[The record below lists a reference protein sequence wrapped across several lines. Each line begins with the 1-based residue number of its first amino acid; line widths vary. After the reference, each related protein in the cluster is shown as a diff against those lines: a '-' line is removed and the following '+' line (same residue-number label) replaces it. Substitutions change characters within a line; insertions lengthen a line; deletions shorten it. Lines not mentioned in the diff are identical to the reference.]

1 MESTSYTPITD
12 KLRQRIHLALG
23 KDCEVCDPQ
32 ALANYD
38 RDASELRH
46 TPEMA
51 VIVHNREQVQELLR
65 LANRFH
71 FAVTPRSA
79 GTGLA
84 GGCLSTCGGVVLD
97 LSHMNRI
104 LAIDT
109 RSLIAE
115 VQPGVITQQ
124 LRDAARQAGLFY
136 PPDPASL
143 DESTLGG
150 NAATNAGGPAC
161 VKYGTTKDYVLGL
174 EVVLPNGQLLRT
186 GVKTRKGVVG
196 YDLTHLIVGSE
207 GTLGV
212 ITALTLKLIPHP
224 PAVTGMVA
232 VFNDLETAMQAVA
245 KVMTCGYLPSA
256 IEFLDHK
263 CLALIG
269 DRLPFEVP
277 ARTAALLIIETDGVA
292 GAIAGEID
300 GAIAGEIDGIR
311 RICREAGAVHLQP
324 AASPEERE
332 RIWEARRQVSL
343 RIHDHAVLYVSEDVA
358 VPLGCIADLVARLP
372 DYERKYHLE
381 IFAFGHAGDGNIHL
395 NITAADRD
403 HPDRVEAGIRALLQ
417 LVLQMGG
424 TISGE
429 HGIGAAKR
437 QYLPMELSDE
447 SIRLQQGIKAL
458 FDPNQ
463 VLNPGK
469 LFPKN

>member
-1 MESTSYTPITD
+1 MECTSYTPITAE
-12 KLRQRIHLALG
+12 LRQRINLALG
-23 KDCEVCDPQ
+23 ANCEVTDPQ

-46 TPEMA
+46 PPEM
-51 VIVHNREQVQELLR
+51 VVLVHNRDQVQELLR

-124 LRDAARQAGLFY
+124 LRDAVRQAGLFY

-263 CLALIG
+263 CLALVG

-277 ARTAALLIIETDGVA
+277 ARTGALLIIETDGVA
-292 GAIAGEID
+292 D
-300 GAIAGEIDGIR
+300 AIAGEIDGIG
-311 RICREAGAVHLQP
+311 RICRQAGAVHLQP

-332 RIWEARRQVSL
+332 QIWEARRQVSL
-343 RIHDHAVLYVSEDVA
+343 RIHDQAALYVSEDVA
-358 VPLGCIADLVARLP
+358 VPLGRIADLVASLP
-372 DYERKYHLE
+372 DYEQKYHLE

-437 QYLPMELSDE
+437 QYLPMELSAE

-469 LFPKN
+469 LFLNN